1 MHVVIV
7 GCGRVGASLSRR
19 LLDDGHTVALID
31 KDAQAFEKRFPD
43 GFSGTKLVGYGF
55 DRDTLTE
62 AGIDRAEAAAA
73 VTSGDNSNVIVARI
87 AKETYQVPNVVAR
100 IYDPGRALVYRRL
113 GIPTIATVEWT
124 TDQALR
130 RLLPSETRTEWVD
143 PTGSVAIVERALP
156 ASWAGQ
162 ALDSL
167 ESDGKIRL
175 VSLTRSGKAQ
185 LPTQKLLG
193 QEGDVLLFAVD
204 KESSTEL
211 DGLLDAGPGGK
222 H

>member
-1 MHVVIV
+1 VHVVVV
-7 GCGRVGASLSRR
+7 GCGRVGSSLSRR

-31 KDAQAFEKRFPD
+31 KDAAAFEKRFPD
-43 GFSGTKLVGYGF
+43 GFTGTKIVGFGF
-55 DRDTLTE
+55 DRDVLGE

-130 RLLPSETRTEWVD
+130 RLFPTETRTEWVD
-143 PTGSVAIVERALP
+143 PTGSVAVVERSLP
-156 ASWAGQ
+156 DAWAGHL
-162 ALDSL
+162 LDGL
-167 ESDGKIRL
+167 DDARWRL
-175 VSLTRSGKAQ
+175 IAVTRGGKAQ
-185 LPTQKLLG
+185 LTAPKLVG
-193 QEGDVLLFAVD
+193 QEGDVLLLAVVGEAGD
-204 KESSTEL
+204 EL
-211 DGLLDAGPGGK
+211 DATLATGPKG